1 MWKKMLLV
9 FTLFAFTAAVVIPA
23 DAADAARKGFSSSKR
38 SYTKTPAKAQD
49 NVSSSTNKNPGTT
62 AGAGATTQKR
72 GFMSGGSFMK
82 GLMIGG
88 IAGMLFGGMFG
99 GMGFFGDMLGLL
111 VNLAAIFFVVVLIMG
126 IVNSLRRRRQHQPQG
141 PNDSPRRW

>member
-9 FTLFAFTAAVVIPA
+9 FTLFAFTAVVVIPA
-23 DAADAARKGFSSSKR
+23 DDADAARRGISSGKR

-49 NVSSSTNKNPGTT
+49 NVSKSTTKDSGST
-62 AGAGATTQKR
+62 AGAGTTTQKR
-72 GFMSGGSFMK
+72 GFTSGGGFMK

-99 GMGFFGDMLGLL
+99 GMGFFGDILGLL

-141 PNDSPRRW
+141 PDDQNRRW